1 MAASGLMS
9 HRTGDT
15 IERFHDSAKWPETVN
30 HEFAGDVIMEDNVL
44 QGVIIASKSGREA
57 VYGKVAI
64 DATGDGDIAAKAEVT
79 YYKGRREDGSRQ
91 PLTLMVNVAGVDT
104 QRAVLPGS
112 FWVATRDH
120 FNFDVHKNTDS
131 GLDKIGLQKRFFQSY
146 TIPYGCLLPQR
157 SRQFAACRRKYFRHA
172 SCAFPFSGDAH
183 LREYRAGGGSG
194 RVFKCKA
201 TSRAAQANCGGYSGS
216 FANAGRR
223 TVESLAERGAD
234 LKGTLREA
242 SLYLYQKVGINAHE
256 CSDPFSQ
263 IPEAIS
269 PAGTA
274 QFAVRSFGGGAGHG
288 GTMAA
293 EACNRPGDY
302 RRTISTD
309 LHPDAHACG
318 LRSGKGLS

>member
-1 MAASGLMS
+1 MAASGLIS

-57 VYGKVAI
+57 VYAKVAI

-131 GLDKIGLQKRFFQSY
+131 GLDKIGLQKRFFQSKGY
-146 TIPYGCLLPQR
+146 TIPYGCLLPKGVDSLLLVGGNISGTHLAHSHFRAMPICANIGQ
-157 SRQFAACRRKYFRHA
+157 AAGVA
-172 SCAFPFSGDAH
+172 
-183 LREYRAGGGSG
+183 
-194 RVFKCKA
+194 
-201 TSRAAQANCGGYSGS
+201 
-216 FANAGRR
+216 
-223 TVESLAERGAD
+223 
-234 LKGTLREA
+234 A
-242 SLYLYQKVGINAHE
+242 SLSVKRRVAPRKLTVGDI
-256 CSDPFSQ
+256 Q
-263 IPEAIS
+263 
-269 PAGTA
+269 
-274 QFAVRSFGGGAGHG
+274 AVLLTQGV
-288 GTMAA
+288 
-293 EACNRPGDY
+293 EP
-302 RRTISTD
+302 
-309 LHPDAHACG
+309 
-318 LRSGKGLS
+318 